1 MTLANG
7 CPLKVWKTLH
17 ASIKVAFEEVSQ
29 QHPGVQWQRS
39 ARWCV
44 DGKFLT
50 SSGEAGIRKP
60 AVLDLVVL
68 VVEGLGLVVEGLGL
82 VVEGLGLVVF
92 WWIVK
97 SEVLGVGE
105 PMVKLGFVCLEDG
118 CDWILK
124 V

>member
-7 CPLKVWKTLH
+7 CPLKVWKALH

-60 AVLDLVVL
+60 AVLDLVLL
-68 VVEGLGLVVEGLGL
+68 VVVRVFCVSLFFQWSFGGLLNVR
-82 VVEGLGLVVF
+82 F
-92 WWIVK
+92 
-97 SEVLGVGE
+97 
-105 PMVKLGFVCLEDG
+105 
-118 CDWILK
+118 
-124 V
+124 